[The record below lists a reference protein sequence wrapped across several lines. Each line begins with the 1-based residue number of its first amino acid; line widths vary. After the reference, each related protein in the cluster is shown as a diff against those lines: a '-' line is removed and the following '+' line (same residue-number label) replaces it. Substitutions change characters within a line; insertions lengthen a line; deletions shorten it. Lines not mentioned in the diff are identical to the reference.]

1 MANVVVI
8 GLQWG
13 DEGKGK
19 IIDFLT
25 QTADVVVRFQGGNN
39 AGHTIVVD
47 GQKYILHLIPSG
59 ILHPYKVCA
68 IGNGVVVDPAVLL
81 TEIKKLKEK
90 GVEVTPE
97 RLLVSE
103 KAHVIM
109 PYHKAID
116 LAREAKKGKSKIGT
130 TGRGIGPCYEDKATR
145 TGFRMIELLDKE
157 SFLEKLK
164 LKLEEKNFYLTQYL
178 KAEPLNFDEIAEAY
192 LRYGEELKPYLANV
206 PRFLWQAKEAG
217 KSILF
222 EGAQGIQLDI
232 DHGTYPYVTSSN
244 TVASSVCSGAGFPIT
259 AVDTVLGVCKAYTTR
274 VGGGPFPTELQ
285 DAIGNHLRD
294 KGGEYGSTT
303 GRPRRCGWLDLVVV
317 KEAIRLNGVSKLAIT
332 KLDVLTGLEKLKVC
346 IGYEYEGER
355 IDYLPASV
363 TGIEKC
369 KPIYETLPG
378 WQEDLSGRDLESLP
392 VATKDYLKFISE
404 FVEIPIALVSTGPG
418 REEVIYTEEI
428 F

>member
-19 IIDFLT
+19 IIDFLM
-25 QTADVVVRFQGGNN
+25 QAADVVVRFQGGNN
-39 AGHTIVVD
+39 AGHTIVVN

-59 ILHPYKVCA
+59 IFHPHKVCV

-81 TEIKKLKEK
+81 TEIKNLKEK
-90 GVEVTPE
+90 GIDVTPE

-116 LAREAKKGKSKIGT
+116 LAREAKKGRAKIGT

-145 TGFRMIELLDKE
+145 TGFRMVELLDRE

-164 LKLEEKNFYLTQYL
+164 VKVEEKNFYLTHYL
-178 KAEPLNFDEIAEAY
+178 KAEPISFDEIAETY

-206 PRFLWQAKEAG
+206 PHFLWKAKDAG

-259 AVDTVLGVCKAYTTR
+259 AVDTILGVCKAYTTR

-285 DAIGNHLRD
+285 DAIGNYLRD

-317 KEAIRLNGVSKLAIT
+317 KEAVRLNGVSKLAIT

-346 IGYEYEGER
+346 VGYEYEGER

-363 TGIEKC
+363 AGIEKC

-378 WQEDLSGRDLESLP
+378 WQEDLSGRDLASLP
-392 VATKDYLKFISE
+392 VATKDYLKFISD
-404 FVEIPIALVSTGPG
+404 FVETPITLISTGPG